1 MADRYPLVVASGV
14 VQELAAGDNLDL
26 TDNNVVGLSSI
37 VVSGVGTFGTV
48 DAGIATFAAAHV
60 GVLTVTQ
67 IADDFFSIRSENLS
81 GIATHY
87 TAGLSTADF
96 QYSGGTYTPDGK
108 IYYGPWK
115 ANSYYVYDTITG
127 IGQSVVISDDLNS
140 KSHQPGDAL
149 YVNGILAPNN
159 CIYFIPYYA
168 SAVYKLDTRTG
179 IGTTIAITGVGTT
192 GTYHGGILASS
203 GKIYGAPHSANAW
216 LEIDPTTDSCE
227 RVNIGISSLNYPGNN
242 DAGQNWLGCV
252 ESPEDGCI
260 HAIPFSTSVVLKYNP
275 NTGVSTNYGDYGTQE
290 RKWRGG
296 VFYQGNIYCAPD
308 SAPFVAKINPVG
320 LTTTGIGTDMYD
332 VIAGGKYQGICAGP
346 DGYLYAKPYLA
357 TNVLQIDTHN
367 NTAYTVGQNL
377 RLGSAFPSSSTGHG
391 GVVDSNGRL
400 YLAPYGKNGITITQ
414 LYSGRPSPYL
424 LSPYSNYSH

>member
-14 VQELAAGDNLDL
+14 VQELAASDNLDL
-26 TDNNVVGLSSI
+26 TDNNIVGLSSI
-37 VVSGVGTFGTV
+37 SVSGIGTFGTV
-48 DAGIATFAAAHV
+48 DAGIATFTSAHI
-60 GVLTVTQ
+60 GILTVTQ
-67 IADDFFSIRSENLS
+67 IADDFFSSRVENLS

-108 IYYGPWK
+108 IYYSPWS

-127 IGQSVVISDDLNS
+127 IGQSVVIADDIAGD
-140 KSHQPGDAL
+140 SHVEGGAL
-149 YVNGILAPNN
+149 YAGGVLAANN

-168 SAVYKLDTRTG
+168 SSVYKLDTRTG
-179 IGTTIAITGVGTT
+179 TGSTIAITGVGTT

-216 LEIDPTTDSCE
+216 LIIDPTTDSCE
-227 RVNIGISSLNYPGNN
+227 RVNIGISSLNYPGNF

-260 HAIPFSTSVVLKYNP
+260 HAIPFSTSVVLKYDP
-275 NTGVSTNYGDYGTQE
+275 NSGISTNYGDYGKNI

-296 VFYQGNIYCAPD
+296 VFYQGEIFCAPD
-308 SAPFVAKINPVG
+308 SENYIAVLDPVG
-320 LTTTGIGTDMYD
+320 LTTTGIGTAMFN
-332 VIAGGKYQGICAGP
+332 VVGGSKYQGICAGP

-357 TNVLQIDTHN
+357 TNVLRIDPHE
-367 NTAYTVGQNL
+367 NTAYTIGANL
-377 RLGSAFPSSSTGHG
+377 RLGSAFPSSATGHG